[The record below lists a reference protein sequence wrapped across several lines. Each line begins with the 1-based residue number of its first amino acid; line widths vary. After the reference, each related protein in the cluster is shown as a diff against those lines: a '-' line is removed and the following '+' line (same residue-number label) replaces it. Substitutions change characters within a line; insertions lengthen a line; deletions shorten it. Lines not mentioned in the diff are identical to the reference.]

1 MTLAAADWDLSKE
14 SRTRHVASVFS
25 SLHLF
30 SNHRPTEEQFL
41 VSTSL
46 HTRLTPTEPDEW
58 HQRVFPI
65 DAQDISGGGN
75 GTANPPGLE
84 CLLLQASREAVRTE
98 QTGSLSCSAALAS
111 RELSL
116 ILGGRGPKT
125 NVSQEFIVGNMDSL
139 GDHPGRRVV
148 QPSGPPQ
155 EEH

>member
-1 MTLAAADWDLSKE
+1 
-14 SRTRHVASVFS
+14 
-25 SLHLF
+25 
-30 SNHRPTEEQFL
+30 

-65 DAQDISGGGN
+65 DAQDISGGGD
-75 GTANPPGLE
+75 GTAKPPGLE
-84 CLLLQASREAVRTE
+84 CLLLQASPEAIRTE
-98 QTGSLSCSAALAS
+98 QTGSLSRSAALAS

-139 GDHPGRRVV
+139 GDHPGGYEGLCNQDLEPGPGPVSPEKEDIAHAPV
-148 QPSGPPQ
+148 SGCELQ
-155 EEH
+155 